1 MIQLKLKLNSKK
13 PTTVYAVNG
22 KTYVLK
28 PGSNVLDLEYN
39 DYISLAK
46 ALGIKPIENKKE
58 DAPAPVKE
66 APKPVVE
73 NKPAVEEKPVAKDK
87 PAQVEEPVRE
97 EVREE
102 APAEEVVKDKPAEEN
117 HEEAPVEETAEEV
130 ASEEAPAEEPAK
142 EEVDYSTWTLKQL
155 KAEYKEI
162 TGETCKLKKDEVIA
176 FLQEHRSNA

>member
-13 PTTVYAVNG
+13 PATVYAVNG

-39 DYISLAK
+39 DYISLAR
-46 ALGIKPIENKKE
+46 ALGIKSIENKKE
-58 DAPAPVKE
+58 DAPAPAEE
-66 APKPVVE
+66 AQKPVVE
-73 NKPAVEEKPVAKDK
+73 NKPVVEGKPVAKDK
-87 PAQVEEPVRE
+87 PAPVEEPAE

-102 APAEEVVKDKPAEEN
+102 ALAEEANDEPTEEN
-117 HEEAPVEETAEEV
+117 HEEAPVEEPAEE
-130 ASEEAPAEEPAK
+130 AHDEEAPAEEPVK

-155 KAEYKEI
+155 KAEYKAI
-162 TGETCKLKKDEVIA
+162 TGETCKLKKDEVIT

>member
-73 NKPAVEEKPVAKDK
+73 NKPIVEEKPVAKDK
-87 PAQVEEPVRE
+87 PAPVEEPVRE
-97 EVREE
+97 E
-102 APAEEVVKDKPAEEN
+102 ASAEEVKDEPAEEN

-130 ASEEAPAEEPAK
+130 ASEEAPAEEPVK